1 MVGLRGMFTGLVL
14 GSALISRPAIAQSS
28 SSLTHVVSVTVPP
41 RVKVQVS
48 NATPVVQSAVK
59 VSSTQTATDGLSLSI
74 SATQS
79 WTLSIGSA
87 ASKSQLQWSHAQ
99 TSGFASVNGDT
110 TTIAS
115 GMIAQGP
122 TAATV
127 FFRDAPANASSDRNS
142 KDGSDTIMLTVAAQ

>member
-1 MVGLRGMFTGLVL
+1 MVGLRGMLTGLVL
-14 GSALISRPAIAQSS
+14 GSALVSRPAIAQSS

-41 RVKVQVS
+41 RVRVQVS
-48 NATPVVQSAVK
+48 NAAPAIQSAVR
-59 VSSTQTATDGLSLSI
+59 VSSTQTATDGISLSV

-87 ASKSQLQWSHAQ
+87 ASKSHLQWSHAQ
-99 TSGFASVNGDT
+99 TSGFAMVNGND

-115 GMIAQGP
+115 GTISQAP

-127 FFRDAPANASSDRNS
+127 FFRNAIVGASSDRNS
-142 KDGSDTIMLTVAAQ
+142 TDGSDTVTLSVAAQ

>member
-1 MVGLRGMFTGLVL
+1 MLTGLVL
-14 GSALISRPAIAQSS
+14 GSALVSRPAIAQSS

-41 RVKVQVS
+41 RVKVLVG
-48 NATPVVQSAVK
+48 NAAPAIQSAVR
-59 VSSTQTATDGLSLSI
+59 VSSTQTATDGLSLSV

-87 ASKSQLQWSHAQ
+87 ASKSHLQWSHAQ
-99 TSGFASVNGDT
+99 TSGFASVNGND

-115 GMIAQGP
+115 GTISQAP

-127 FFRDAPANASSDRNS
+127 FFRNAIVGASSDRNGT
-142 KDGSDTIMLTVAAQ
+142 DGSDTVTLTVAAQ